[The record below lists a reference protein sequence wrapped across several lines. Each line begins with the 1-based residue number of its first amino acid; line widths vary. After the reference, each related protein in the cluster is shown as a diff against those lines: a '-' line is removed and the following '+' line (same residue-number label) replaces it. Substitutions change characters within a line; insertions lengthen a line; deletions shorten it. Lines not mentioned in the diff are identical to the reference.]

1 MMSVLDKFWKRLFR
15 RKPTYALVD
24 QMLRHRDEQGQ
35 EHSLPVAQVKNWT
48 DHGDPW
54 INYVTLVTSTGEIL
68 HWSDPEDVLAALLR
82 RTIPEKEASAT
93 RGTW

>member
-1 MMSVLDKFWKRLFR
+1 MNVVLKLWRKLFR
-15 RKPTYALVD
+15 AKPTCVLVD
-24 QMLRHRDEQGQ
+24 QVLHHTDDRGNEHHLPLARLR
-35 EHSLPVAQVKNWT
+35 SWT

-68 HWSDPEDVLAALLR
+68 HWADPEDALADLLK
-82 RTIPEKEASAT
+82 RTVPEKEASAT